1 MKTIGNSGDPLQL
14 KIMIGVAK
22 IFYMTNTL
30 KLLPFLIEPDHL
42 NNWLEFVVAI
52 LDSQQDAQSTLVQ
65 PTDDMS
71 QIEALDKTDWWKLK
85 GICCKISVKLYQ
97 K

>member
-1 MKTIGNSGDPLQL
+1 VLVHIAESFFPVLEGIMMKTIGNSGDPLQL

-52 LDSQQDAQSTLVQ
+52 LDSQ
-65 PTDDMS
+65 
-71 QIEALDKTDWWKLK
+71 
-85 GICCKISVKLYQ
+85 
-97 K
+97 